1 MLYLHQ
7 WCSEFCCVMLVSL
20 QLNKLTAFD
29 SFTVIQR
36 DFWSTEGMKVCGTL
50 KTSRSTP
57 QVFGSTCSGS
67 FLRRVIVSEPHMQV
81 LAKGIIF
88 VKRFLHM
95 HSADFKEV
103 ICSRSF
109 PKYFNHLKLT
119 HRDDGFKQCLW
130 STWGWWNEAMIKRAK
145 EKIY

>member
-20 QLNKLTAFD
+20 QLNKLTSFD

-50 KTSRSTP
+50 KTSHTHP
-57 QVFGSTCSGS
+57 AGV
-67 FLRRVIVSEPHMQV
+67 RVNLLGQLSEKGHCFRAHIQV
-81 LAKGIIF
+81 LARGIIF

-119 HRDDGFKQCLW
+119 HRDDGFKQSL
-130 STWGWWNEAMIKRAK
+130 
-145 EKIY
+145 